1 MIPFSFSLEWVP
13 GHLFKIAS
21 EIEWGD
27 GEVGGGG
34 GGEERKRGEGFLFV
48 WGRLLK
54 RGCLSEQRPSTISL
68 LHLFVSWANL
78 SSVVQACPLE
88 ILSLYILSPAYFG
101 EEGATSFLF
110 VLGIPTQGFPSIN
123 SWMFLHGVAS
133 PSQLPSTDLYLNG
146 CLTRYFPWDFVC
158 YCVCLSVLLSDFFS
172 CTNWKM
178 WRKLYRN
185 ECLRNTWMNDSMID
199 QTHEWIKKGR
209 MEGRRVRRTA
219 DLILLVSIIILPSL
233 FLGSWKV

>member
-13 GHLFKIAS
+13 GHLFKIAA

-34 GGEERKRGEGFLFV
+34 RGREERKRGEGCLFV

-54 RGCLSEQRPSTISL
+54 RGCLSEQRPSTISI

-101 EEGATSFLF
+101 EGGGATSFLF
-110 VLGIPTQGFPSIN
+110 FLGIPTQGFPSIN

-146 CLTRYFPWDFVC
+146 CLTRYFPWDLVC
-158 YCVCLSVLLSDFFS
+158 YCVCLCFRFLLMYELKDVKEIIQE
-172 CTNWKM
+172 WMHEKYM
-178 WRKLYRN
+178 N
-185 ECLRNTWMNDSMID
+185 EWLNDRSNSWMN
-199 QTHEWIKKGR
+199 
-209 MEGRRVRRTA
+209 
-219 DLILLVSIIILPSL
+219 
-233 FLGSWKV
+233 

>member
-1 MIPFSFSLEWVP
+1 MP

-34 GGEERKRGEGFLFV
+34 GGEERKRGEGCLFV

-101 EEGATSFLF
+101 EGGGRPLF
-110 VLGIPTQGFPSIN
+110 
-123 SWMFLHGVAS
+123 
-133 PSQLPSTDLYLNG
+133 
-146 CLTRYFPWDFVC
+146 
-158 YCVCLSVLLSDFFS
+158 CLSWGFQLKAF
-172 CTNWKM
+172 
-178 WRKLYRN
+178 
-185 ECLRNTWMNDSMID
+185 
-199 QTHEWIKKGR
+199 
-209 MEGRRVRRTA
+209 
-219 DLILLVSIIILPSL
+219 LVSIPGCSFTAWPVHLN
-233 FLGSWKV
+233 FLRPICI

>member
-27 GEVGGGG
+27 GEVGGG

-54 RGCLSEQRPSTISL
+54 RGCLSEQRPSTICL

-78 SSVVQACPLE
+78 SSVVQPCPLE

-101 EEGATSFLF
+101 EGGRPLF
-110 VLGIPTQGFPSIN
+110 
-123 SWMFLHGVAS
+123 
-133 PSQLPSTDLYLNG
+133 
-146 CLTRYFPWDFVC
+146 
-158 YCVCLSVLLSDFFS
+158 CLSWGFQLKAF
-172 CTNWKM
+172 
-178 WRKLYRN
+178 
-185 ECLRNTWMNDSMID
+185 
-199 QTHEWIKKGR
+199 
-209 MEGRRVRRTA
+209 
-219 DLILLVSIIILPSL
+219 LVSIPGCSFTAWPVHLNFLRPICIWMGALPDISHGTSFVTVSVCL
-233 FLGSWKV
+233 CYFQISSHVRIERCEGNYTGMNAWEIHEWMTKWSIKLMNEFKKEGWKEGG

>member
-88 ILSLYILSPAYFG
+88 ILSLYIFSPAYFG
-101 EEGATSFLF
+101 EGGPTSFLF
-110 VLGIPTQGFPSIN
+110 VLGIPTQGFPRIN
-123 SWMFLHGVAS
+123 SWMFLQCVAS
-133 PSQLPSTDLYLNG
+133 PSQLLSTDLYLNG
-146 CLTRYFPWDFVC
+146 CLTRYFPWDLVC
-158 YCVCLSVLLSDFFS
+158 YCVCLCYFQISSHVRIER
-172 CTNWKM
+172 CEGNYTG
-178 WRKLYRN
+178 
-185 ECLRNTWMNDSMID
+185 MNAWEI
-199 QTHEWIKKGR
+199 HEWMTQWSIKLMNELTK
-209 MEGRRVRRTA
+209 EG
-219 DLILLVSIIILPSL
+219 
-233 FLGSWKV
+233 WKEGG